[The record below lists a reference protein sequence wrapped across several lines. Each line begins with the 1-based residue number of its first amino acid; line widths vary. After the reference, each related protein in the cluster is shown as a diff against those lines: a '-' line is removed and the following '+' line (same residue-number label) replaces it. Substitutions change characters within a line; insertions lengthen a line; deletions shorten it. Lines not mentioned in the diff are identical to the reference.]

1 MTRIVEPDSAR
12 VAPLTAAAG
21 EDVVVLTSLKELRS
35 GLEHLS
41 DETVILGPSVEQ
53 TDALALV
60 AEFRAVRPL
69 IGFVLVRDR
78 VDSAVLNEALR
89 AGVREVVA
97 HRDISE
103 ISAAVRR
110 SQDVS
115 QRLQVASGN
124 GAARTRSTGKVL
136 TVFSPKGGTGKTTFA
151 VNLAVDLAANRMES
165 VVLVDLDL
173 AFGDVAISL
182 QLDPKRSVA
191 DAVQL
196 NQDWDEAGVQALLT
210 QHGSGLQVL
219 AAPDDPSLAE
229 SVSEETVRGLLQVLA
244 EKFDYVVVD
253 SAPALNDVVLAAF
266 DSSDHVVLLTSLDIP
281 ALKNTKITLRTIE
294 ALQYPRDKFR
304 LVLNRADSKVGL
316 DAADVQKVLQTQVVG
331 QIPSSRDVPTL
342 TNRGVAI
349 SAEMPN
355 HAVSRAIGDT
365 ATAILG
371 GKTQTVAEAPRKGL
385 FRKKRRAVA

>member
-12 VAPLTAAAG
+12 IAPLAAAAG
-21 EDVVVLTSLKELRS
+21 DDAVTLASLKELRS
-35 GLEHLS
+35 GLEQLS
-41 DETVILGPSVEQ
+41 DETVILGPGVDQ
-53 TDALALV
+53 AAALALV
-60 AEFRAVRPL
+60 AEFRVVRPL

-97 HRDISE
+97 HRDMSE
-103 ISAAVRR
+103 ISSAVRR
-110 SQDVS
+110 SQEVS

-124 GAARTRSTGKVL
+124 GSATSRATGKVL
-136 TVFSPKGGTGKTTFA
+136 TVFSPKGGTGKTTLA

-196 NQDWDEAGVQALLT
+196 NQDWDEAGVRTLLT
-210 QHGSGLQVL
+210 EHRSGLQVL

-229 SVSEETVRGLLQVLA
+229 SVNEETVRGLLHALA
-244 EKFDYVVVD
+244 EKFDYVIVD

-355 HAVSRAIGDT
+355 HAVSRAIGETVT
-365 ATAILG
+365 AVLG
-371 GKTQTVAEAPRKGL
+371 GKTPTMTDAPRKGL